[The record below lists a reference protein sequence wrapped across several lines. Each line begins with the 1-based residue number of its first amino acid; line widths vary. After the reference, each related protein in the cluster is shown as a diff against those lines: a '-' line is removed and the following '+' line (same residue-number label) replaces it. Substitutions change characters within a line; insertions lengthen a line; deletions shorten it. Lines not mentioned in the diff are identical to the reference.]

1 MTISTPDLS
10 PAERFARLIDRLR
23 RAVADHGTLRRI
35 APGLLLLISA
45 RLAQINAQVAALVT
59 RIAAGRYRRRPDRRV
74 PATSARR
81 RRPQPSPLPRTRA
94 WLGQLIPETR
104 ALASYLQHLIDEP
117 EMAALL
123 DAAPQ
128 LRRLLR
134 PLNAMLGLRPPAQP
148 AAAPQAAGAA
158 AARRPPPW
166 VTPPLPPS
174 HRPVPAPV
182 PSLLSGSIPLRKPC

>member
-1 MTISTPDLS
+1 MTIPTSDLP

-45 RLAQINAQVAALVT
+45 RLALINARVAALFT
-59 RIAAGRYRRRPDRRV
+59 RIAAGRYRPSPDRRS
-74 PATSARR
+74 PAAAPR

-104 ALASYLQHLIDEP
+104 ALAGHLQHLLDEP

-134 PLNAMLGLRPPAQP
+134 PLHAMLGLRPPAP
-148 AAAPQAAGAA
+148 PPAGVAAAP
-158 AARRPPPW
+158 RPPPR
-166 VTPPLPPS
+166 VTPPLPFI